1 MRPTPLLRQ
10 GPLAPICGLALLLA
24 APLGCAGPEDG
35 PAPQQPAPEQ
45 AAAPEAPAGQQQ
57 PARAGDPPPEQP
69 GGGVGKGALDELAKQ
84 LTLEQQEKKALSDH
98 YFAIGLRHYEAFDYR
113 KAAENF
119 ERALDAT
126 PNDPRVRQ
134 YLLQAQLLGG
144 LRQAE
149 FETIP
154 ELLKQQRE
162 VQIDLERAELKR
174 IYLEGEK
181 LLDAHEYEKAISRFE
196 VVLEKIRWFPYKIDT
211 EQFEQNARRYI
222 VQARRQLREQ
232 RLAEKESRERRAIE
246 EATLEE
252 QRARDE
258 RRQQVRLLLQRAI
271 DQLTLKQWKAA
282 ERTTI
287 EVLEKDPGNEEAIKL
302 RELAINGRHTDA
314 RDSTYEANRR
324 ELRDDLFNTGAIDV
338 ATKPDPVEFPDKTYW
353 TEIVRERTEGIADQ
367 ASEEPQWIREYRN
380 ILASRRVVQLNF
392 DNHALP
398 EVITF
403 LADMSGLNIILSPK
417 AEADEM
423 TVTLRVKDIPLGD
436 VLKIILEQTEL
447 AMIYDAG
454 SLIITKPEEARGEYY
469 LQIYSVGDL
478 LSKIPDFPGDKI
490 RIRSDSGGGGA
501 GGGGGGT
508 FSFDDEEEAE
518 GTVLEPDKLKEI
530 VEGAVGDVWEDP
542 ATVEVHKGQM
552 IVNQTRE
559 IHTQIRQ
566 VLKNLR
572 RNTGLFVQVEARF
585 IALNDDFLQDIGV
598 DLRGLG
604 LSSAPNIPTP
614 VFGFPQQLD
623 AGIPTSITG
632 NKDIGFGR
640 QIPAQGN
647 ARASRIG
654 PAGPGGIPFFGS
666 GMLGGR
672 TEHIL
677 NGGPAYFGGDRL
689 NNAAVAAGNNPKGLA
704 FQASILDPFQV
715 NAIIRAEE
723 ESGRRKIVQAPVITA
738 ANRQRVHVS
747 VITQRAYIADYELSS
762 GGTGLVVAEV
772 ADPIIETFQEGVVL
786 DVRPTISADRKYIT
800 LDVRPTLATLVG
812 GSFRQIAVNLGTIS
826 NAAINVN
833 IEVPQVLLQ
842 EAFTSVTIPDGGTAL
857 LGGFRKVTQ
866 REERAGVPFLD
877 RIPILNKLFHREAE
891 LNENFSLLVLLTG
904 RMISLRDEEAK
915 LYNVDKE
922 E

>member
-1 MRPTPLLRQ
+1 MRPTVTRSLR
-10 GPLAPICGLALLLA
+10 ACALALLVV
-24 APLGCAGPEDG
+24 APIGCAGPEPE
-35 PAPQQPAPEQ
+35 PAPQKQPDAPAKAPEPRN
-45 AAAPEAPAGQQQ
+45 APPQ
-57 PARAGDPPPEQP
+57 RAGDPPPEQP
-69 GGGVGKGALDELAKQ
+69 GGKPQQGGVLDQLAAEM
-84 LTLEQQEKKALSDH
+84 TLQQQERKALSDH
-98 YFAIGLRHYEAFDYR
+98 YFAAGMRFYEAFDYR

-149 FETIP
+149 FETVP
-154 ELLKQQRE
+154 ELLRQQRE

-174 IYLEGEK
+174 IYLEGET
-181 LLDAHEYEKAISRFE
+181 LLNAHEYEKAITRFE
-196 VVLEKIRWFPYKIDT
+196 MVLEKIRWFPFKVDT

-232 RLAEKESRERRAIE
+232 KIAEKEARERRALAEAAAE
-246 EATLEE
+246 E
-252 QRARDE
+252 E
-258 RRQQVRLLLQRAI
+258 RTRRERLAQVQLLLSRAV
-271 DQLTLKQWKAA
+271 DQLTLHQYKAA
-282 ERTTI
+282 EKTLAEI
-287 EVLEKDPGNEEAIKL
+287 LDKDPGNEEALKL
-302 RELAINGRHTDA
+302 RELAIQSRH
-314 RDSTYEANRR
+314 
-324 ELRDDLFNTGAIDV
+324 IDV
-338 ATKPDPVEFPDKTYW
+338 RDRNYEEDKRQWELDQFNNMDESVPTLPDGVEFPDRDYW
-353 TEIVRERTEGIADQ
+353 MMVRNRETGIAEG
-367 ASEEPQWIREYRN
+367 ASEEAPWIKEYRN

-392 DNHALP
+392 DNHPLP
-398 EVITF
+398 EVINF

-417 AEADEM
+417 AEADEA
-423 TVTLRVKDIPLGD
+423 TVSLRVKDIPLGD
-436 VLKIILEQTEL
+436 VLKIILEQTQL
-447 AMIYDAG
+447 AIVYEAE

-469 LQIYSVGDL
+469 LEIYTVGDL
-478 LSKIPDFPGDKI
+478 LSRIPDFPGDKI
-490 RIRSDSGGGGA
+490 RIRSDGGGGGGGA
-501 GGGGGGT
+501 GAGGGGS
-508 FSFDDEEEAE
+508 FSFDDTEESE
-518 GTVLEPDKLKEI
+518 GSVLEPDKLKEI
-530 VEGAVGDVWEDP
+530 VEGAVGEVWDEP
-542 ATVEVHKGQM
+542 ASVEVHRGQM

-559 IHTQIRQ
+559 IHAQIKR
-566 VLKNLR
+566 VLQNLR

-585 IALNDDFLQDIGV
+585 IALNDDFLRDIGV
-598 DLRGLG
+598 DFRGLG
-604 LSSAPNIPTP
+604 LSTAPNIPTP
-614 VFGFPQQLD
+614 VFGQPQLLD
-623 AGIPTSITG
+623 LGIPTSISG
-632 NKDIGFGR
+632 NRDIGFGR

-647 ARASRIG
+647 ARASRLG
-654 PAGPGGIPFFGS
+654 PAGPGNIPFFGS
-666 GMLGGR
+666 GQLGGR

-689 NNAAVAAGNNPKGLA
+689 NNSAVAAGNNPKGLA
-704 FQASILDPFQV
+704 FQASILDPFQI

-723 ESGRRKIVQAPVITA
+723 ETGRRKIVQAPVITA

-826 NAAINVN
+826 SAAINVN

-842 EAFTSVTIPDGGTAL
+842 EAFTTVTIPDGGTAL

-866 REERAGVPFLD
+866 KEERSGVPFIDHVPL
-877 RIPILNKLFHREAE
+877 LNKLFHREAE
-891 LNENFSLLVLLTG
+891 LNENFSLLVLMTA

-915 LYNVDKE
+915 RYNVDKDE
-922 E
+922 